1 MYTLLKTK
9 GDFIM
14 RKDFLPFSKPCISE
28 EAIADVCDS
37 IRSGW
42 LAMGPKTVDFE
53 KQFAKYVGSKF
64 AVAVNSATAGLHLAV
79 LALTQ
84 PGDEVITTPMTFA
97 STVNAIVFSG
107 AVPVLADIDPTTLNI
122 DPKKIEEKITSK
134 TKAII
139 PVHFAGRPCD
149 MDAIEA
155 IAKKHNIAIIEDSA
169 HAMGAEYHGRKVGA
183 GRGARHVSV
192 FSFHP
197 TKNITTGEGGM
208 ITTDDEQA
216 ADRMSVQRQNGM
228 DKGAWNRFGAKG
240 KSHYDIFVPGLKYQ
254 MMDIQAAIGRDQL
267 KYLNKFNQRR
277 AEIVNIYNDAFADI
291 KGLTLPAPVAKGC
304 VHSWHIYTPLIESD
318 ITGFSRD
325 EFMEKMKQHNIGT
338 AYHYQALHLFT
349 AYGKLTG
356 LKKGDMPVSEEIGEK
371 IVSLPLFPAMT
382 DQDIKDVIEAVK
394 AVCK

>member
-1 MYTLLKTK
+1 
-9 GDFIM
+9 M
-14 RKDFLPFSKPCISE
+14 REEFLPFSKPSVSE

-53 KQFAKYVGSKF
+53 KKFAECVGAKQ

-79 LALTQ
+79 MAVAKS
-84 PGDEVITTPMTFA
+84 GDEVITTPMTFA
-97 STVNAIVFSG
+97 STVNAIIYSG
-107 AVPVLADIDPTTLNI
+107 AVPVLVDIDPVTFNI
-122 DPKKIEEKITSK
+122 DPKKIEEKITAK

-155 IAKKHNIAIIEDSA
+155 IAQKYDLAIIEDSA
-169 HAMGAEYHGRKVGA
+169 HALGASYHGKKIGSCKA
-183 GRGARHVSV
+183 ARHIAV

-208 ITTDDEQA
+208 ITTNDEKA
-216 ADRMSVQRQNGM
+216 ADQMSVQRQNGM

-240 KSHYDIFVPGLKYQ
+240 KSHYDIFIPGLKYQ
-254 MMDIQAAIGRDQL
+254 MMDMQAAIGRDQL
-267 KYLNKFNQRR
+267 KYLSEFNSRRTQIVARYNKEL
-277 AEIVNIYNDAFADI
+277 A
-291 KGLTLPAPVAKGC
+291 GLNGVVLPAAVEDNT
-304 VHSWHIYTPLIESD
+304 VHSWHIYTILLDED
-318 ITGFSRD
+318 KLGFSRD
-325 EFMEKMKQHNIGT
+325 EFMEKMKEYNIGT

-349 AYGKLTG
+349 AYGEITG
-356 LKKGDMPVSEEIGEK
+356 LKKGDLPIAEKVGEQ

-382 DQDIKDVIEAVK
+382 DADVEDVIAAVK
-394 AVCK
+394 SICK